1 MKASACDGEESAGLF
16 DMTCGLSSQTGSS
29 LSSPR
34 TSTHFCAEETSSEE
48 SGRSRKI
55 EYGVEKSFAELSGR
69 RTSEGVREKAVL
81 ADVGR

>member
-1 MKASACDGEESAGLF
+1 MFCIVANRQQPQFTKDKHSLLRGDGV
-16 DMTCGLSSQTGSS
+16 DV
-29 LSSPR
+29 
-34 TSTHFCAEETSSEE
+34 E